1 MAPIRILYEDPYLVL
16 CVKPVGVLSEDSPSG
31 ACMPGLLRE
40 HYRALGQ
47 NDYIATVHRLDRL
60 VGGVMLFSRRRDVTG
75 KLTAAVAEHRVTKE
89 YLAVLRGTPAQ
100 DEATLTDLLF
110 RDAAHNKSYVVKRM
124 RKGVRQASLSYT
136 VQGEADGLT
145 LVRVQLHTGRTH
157 QIRVH
162 FASIGHPLAG
172 DDLYGGRRDR
182 IGRQALHCA
191 KQTFRVPEY
200 TEVPDGIC
208 IRTPV
213 SAGTGRTV
221 TVESPL
227 PQDMADLLS

>member
-1 MAPIRILYEDPYLVL
+1 MVPIRILYEDPYLVL